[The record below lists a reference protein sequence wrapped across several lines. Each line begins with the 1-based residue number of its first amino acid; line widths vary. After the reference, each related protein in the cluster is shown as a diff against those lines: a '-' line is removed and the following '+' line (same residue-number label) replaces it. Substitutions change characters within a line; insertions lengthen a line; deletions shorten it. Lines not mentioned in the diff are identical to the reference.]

1 LEQHFQEASLHVKR
15 RFSDHDDDWHDVL
28 QRGSAPVVVFQA
40 KSALKD
46 ERRNHPATLNIIL
59 HMQNAQ
65 KGTST

>member
-15 RFSDHDDDWHDVL
+15 HFSDHDDDWHDVL
-28 QRGSAPVVVFQA
+28 QRGPAPVVVSQA

-46 ERRNHPATLNIIL
+46 ERRNHPAALEVIL
-59 HMQNAQ
+59 HMQGAQ